1 MTIVRVNGM
10 RVNDFNFYLKVYME
24 NKSIDDSANINC
36 LFTEVEVNSGGY
48 LPSNKIQVSSTFS
61 SVQQFNT
68 AMNVIVFSK
77 CMLHRN
83 QNQFLLLG
91 CLEVKST
98 FS

>member
-1 MTIVRVNGM
+1 M
-10 RVNDFNFYLKVYME
+10 RVNDFNFYLKVYMDD
-24 NKSIDDSANINC
+24 KSINGSANINC

-48 LPSNKIQVSSTFS
+48 LLSHKAIRYKYPV
-61 SVQQFNT
+61 
-68 AMNVIVFSK
+68 

-83 QNQFLLLG
+83 QNQFLFLG